1 MARTTFSGPVAS
13 TNGFIGNMT
22 GNVTATTVTAT
33 GAIAGLTL
41 AATGTGGV
49 KLAVRTLASLPAA
62 AAGNAG
68 TIYYVSGTSSGNT
81 MVFSNGS
88 ANIDLVTGVAVIA

>member
-1 MARTTFSGPVAS
+1 MAQTRFSGPVVS
-13 TNGFIGNMT
+13 DNGFVGAIT
-22 GNVTATTVTAT
+22 GAVDATTVTAT
-33 GAIAGLTL
+33 GAVSGLTL
-41 AATGTGGV
+41 AATGAGGV
-49 KLAVRTLASLPAA
+49 KLAVRTLISLPAA

>member
-1 MARTTFSGPVAS
+1 MAQTRFSGPVVS
-13 TNGFIGNMT
+13 DNGFVGAIT
-22 GNVTATTVTAT
+22 GAVDATTVTAS
-33 GAIAGLTL
+33 GAISGFTL
-41 AATGTGGV
+41 AATGAGGV
-49 KLAVRTLASLPAA
+49 KLAVRTLISLPAA